1 MFVEVPINVQVPP
14 TIDAKATGISTLEKL
29 SPDFRAMAIAGF
41 IINAVTVVLFMN
53 ADKKPVTVI
62 IGSISLRLPV
72 LLILSNRADRA
83 SKIPD
88 ESIAEE
94 TTKIEAS
101 MIRKSLPNGANAS
114 FASKIPVTTRAITQI
129 IATISTEIF
138 SVENAMI
145 ASASK
150 ERTMAI
156 CIQRF
161 GYKVR

>member
-1 MFVEVPINVQVPP
+1 MQ
-14 TIDAKATGISTLEKL
+14 KL
-29 SPDFRAMAIAGF
+29 LAIAIAGF
-41 IINAVTVVLFMN
+41 IMNAVTVVLFMN
-53 ADKKPVTVI
+53 ADKKPVIVI
-62 IGSISLRLPV
+62 RGSTSLRLPV
-72 LLILSNRADRA
+72 LFILSNRADMA

-101 MIRKSLPNGANAS
+101 IIKKSLPNGANAS
-114 FASKIPVTTRAITQI
+114 FASKIPVTTRVITQI

-145 ASASK
+145 ASASR

-156 CIQRF
+156 SIQSF
-161 GYKVR
+161 GL